1 MNIRKMTVEDYDAV
15 YALWKSIRGF
25 GMRSIDDSRDNIVR
39 FIERNPDTCVVA
51 EAEDGLCGA
60 ILCGHDGRR
69 GCFYHVCVREDMR
82 RQGVGRRMV
91 LFCIDALKKEKINKV
106 CLNAFVINQA
116 GNAFWKSLGW
126 TLRSDMNYYDFAI
139 NEENITVFN
148 E

>member
-1 MNIRKMTVEDYDAV
+1 MNIRKMTVDDYDAV

-39 FIERNPDTCVVA
+39 FIGRNPDTCVVA
-51 EAEDGLCGA
+51 EADGEITGA

-69 GCFYHVCVREDMR
+69 GCFYHVCVREDLR
-82 RQGVGRRMV
+82 RQGVGRKMV

>member
-51 EAEDGLCGA
+51 ESEDGLAGA

>member
-51 EAEDGLCGA
+51 EAKDGLCGA

-91 LFCIDALKKEKINKV
+91 LFCIDALKKERINKV